1 MIFPSVTPIINL
13 LGYSVGAALYAL
25 LLLMVIRHPVKSYAD
40 GDTETTRF
48 SIDWLLLAT
57 GVLGLL
63 WNAGGFFEWLNR
75 DLLHA
80 RFNPFFLAAAYSSL
94 GFLPAVVVHSVLQK
108 SDGEREN
115 QSDVKARLLMT
126 TAYGLSGLAAIWHFY
141 QALSFDFAPSFEA
154 LRLLTFGYL
163 LILAVLLVSSLRQS
177 IGRKAI
183 WATALAVFAVSALH
197 LSHPHEHDNA
207 WWVEIAGHQAALPL
221 ALAILY
227 QDFRFAFADLFL
239 KRFFSLLLA
248 AAVAGGFYFLIVA
261 PLFSGQTISAE
272 KDAEFIAVNLG
283 FWMLTAFLYPQI
295 KRLSEW
301 LVNRVILRRVNYESL
316 QTKIMRENAQTE
328 TVQLVLMN
336 VCNELKTAL
345 TAGAA
350 NWKKF
355 SAGANTVQNSFVN
368 PKPGGAEILIPT
380 TDLPNYK
387 ITLENFKGGRRLLSG
402 EIEML
407 SDVALQTARRIDAL
421 RVTHER
427 CEQELREQ
435 EFSKLATEAEL
446 RALRAQINPHFLF
459 NALTTISYLIN
470 TAPDK
475 ANETLM
481 RLTKLLRGVLRSTD
495 EFLSLGDELKL
506 IESYLEIERA
516 RFEERLTVK
525 IEVAPELLSVR
536 VPSLILQPLVE
547 NAVKHGITPKKE
559 GGVILIKAAKT
570 AENLILEISDTG
582 AGIKN
587 EELQIRRQSR
597 IGLNNVE
604 ERLRLYFADA
614 ADFSIDSRAGLG
626 TTVRISINLNQIKQM
641 KRTFAR
647 EAVAA

>member
-25 LLLMVIRHPVKSYAD
+25 LLLMVIRHPVKFYAD
-40 GDTETTRF
+40 GEIEAPRF
-48 SIDWLLLAT
+48 SIDRLLLAT
-57 GVLGLL
+57 GVLGLF

-94 GFLPAVVVHSVLQK
+94 GFLPAVVVHSVLRK

-126 TAYGLSGLAAIWHFY
+126 AAYGLSGLAAIRHFY
-141 QALSFDFAPSFEA
+141 QAFAYDFAPSFEA

-163 LILAVLLVSSLRQS
+163 IILAALLISSLRQTV
-177 IGRKAI
+177 GRKAI

-239 KRFFSLLLA
+239 KRFFSLLLTA
-248 AAVAGGFYFLIVA
+248 AASGFYFLIVA
-261 PLFSGQTISAE
+261 PLFSGQAVSVAGN
-272 KDAEFIAVNLG
+272 AEFIAVNLG

-301 LVNRVILRRVNYESL
+301 LVNRIILRRVNYEFL

-328 TVQLVLMN
+328 TVQMVLAN
-336 VCNELKTAL
+336 VCDELKTAL
-345 TAGAA
+345 TSGAA
-350 NWKKF
+350 HWKKT
-355 SAGANTVQNSFVN
+355 SAGANAVQNSFVN
-368 PKPGGAEILIPT
+368 PKSGGAEILIPT

-387 ITLENFKGGRRLLSG
+387 ITLENFTGGRRLLSG

-407 SDVALQTARRIDAL
+407 SDVALQAARRIDAL

-481 RLTKLLRGVLRSTD
+481 RLTKLLRGVLRSTE

-506 IESYLEIERA
+506 IEAYLEIERA

-525 IEVAPELLSVR
+525 IEVAPELFSLR
-536 VPSLILQPLVE
+536 VPSLILQPLIE
-547 NAVKHGITPKKE
+547 NAIKHGITPKKE
-559 GGVILIKAAKT
+559 GGVILIKATKT

-604 ERLRLYFADA
+604 ERLRLYFSGA

-626 TTVRISINLNQIKQM
+626 TIVRISINLNQIKQM
-641 KRTFAR
+641 KQTFAR